1 MLTHTYEMAPSSYFT
16 VVVRAR
22 QEEKTPFSFPFAR
35 AHGGRETIAPFSHP
49 FQMVFPFSL
58 PPYFFRMHGAKLGNQ
73 SLLGSLAKPLLAAQ
87 LPTQCWVT
95 AGGWAC

>member
-1 MLTHTYEMAPSSYFT
+1 
-16 VVVRAR
+16 
-22 QEEKTPFSFPFAR
+22 
-35 AHGGRETIAPFSHP
+35 
-49 FQMVFPFSL
+49 MVFPFSL

-73 SLLGSLAKPLLAAQ
+73 SLLGSLAKALLAAQ

>member
-22 QEEKTPFSFPFAR
+22 QRKRRPPFPFPLLVLMAAAKR
-35 AHGGRETIAPFSHP
+35 SHP
-49 FQMVFPFSL
+49 SHTFVLALFP

-73 SLLGSLAKPLLAAQ
+73 SLLGSLAKALLAAQ